1 MLTYIEATQS
11 ELEKEQT
18 KIKEK
23 PYNNPTKKESTSM
36 KGLSERKD
44 TISTKADK
52 GGAVVLVG
60 VKDYIREAERQ
71 LKNNKNF
78 RKRQEEPRA
87 TNI

>member
-1 MLTYIEATQS
+1 
-11 ELEKEQT
+11 
-18 KIKEK
+18 
-23 PYNNPTKKESTSM
+23 M

-52 GGAVVLVG
+52 GGAVVIVG

-78 RKRQEEPRA
+78 RKRQEESRA

>member
-1 MLTYIEATQS
+1 
-11 ELEKEQT
+11 
-18 KIKEK
+18 
-23 PYNNPTKKESTSM
+23 M

-52 GGAVVLVG
+52 GGAVVIVG

-71 LKNNKNF
+71 LKNKNF